1 MNEEVKEEVQ
11 TKKCKVCGE
20 LKSRIYVGRFPD
32 GRNKKWRDESGK
44 LWSGLVCGVC
54 NVKRSH
60 EMMKKTRN
68 ERKV

>member
-1 MNEEVKEEVQ
+1 MSNEVQ
-11 TKKCKVCGE
+11 KKECKVCKQ
-20 LKSRIYVGRFPD
+20 LKERIFVGRFPD

-44 LWSGLVCGVC
+44 LWSGLVCGIC

-60 EMMKKTRN
+60 DMMKKGRN